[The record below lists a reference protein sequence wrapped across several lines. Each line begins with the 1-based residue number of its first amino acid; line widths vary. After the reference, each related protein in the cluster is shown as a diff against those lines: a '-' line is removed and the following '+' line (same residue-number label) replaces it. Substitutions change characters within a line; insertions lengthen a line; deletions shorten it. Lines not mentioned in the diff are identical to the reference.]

1 MRPSALVLLGA
12 VLLLTRPSYALLSGE
27 TPALGGTN
35 VIVGDEVRYVE
46 SDSLPYLK
54 PETRITSYGA
64 VANDA
69 FDGIIQVGATLSLD
83 PDDGFYVYGLA
94 VRRSIQM
101 FADLVNYEAD
111 APAPRLPAYV
121 TQSADILWIACV
133 MRITDF
139 TPVEPPLKTTTEVV
153 DEEAERPLFA

>member
-1 MRPSALVLLGA
+1 MRTKHTVFVWTYGVACGFLVT
-12 VLLLTRPSYALLSGE
+12 V
-27 TPALGGTN
+27 
-35 VIVGDEVRYVE
+35 
-46 SDSLPYLK
+46 YL
-54 PETRITSYGA
+54 I
-64 VANDA
+64 
-69 FDGIIQVGATLSLD
+69 
-83 PDDGFYVYGLA
+83 
-94 VRRSIQM
+94 
-101 FADLVNYEAD
+101 DLVNYEAD